1 MGVDTGLMI
10 LVGVVVGAIAM
21 FVTLKI
27 MFLFFREKS
36 DGTNSLESCT
46 G

>member
-1 MGVDTGLMI
+1 MI

-36 DGTNSLESCT
+36 DGTNSHWNPALDET
-46 G
+46 R